1 MIGTEVTIYI
11 YITTKP
17 TKTIIFHNTIYNKTK
32 TNKINTQTTKSME
45 NKEMSRTTQTIQY
58 KLKHTKYTKYTKNHK
73 LYYYCMQ
80 WISNDLIE

>member
-45 NKEMSRTTQTIQY
+45 NKEMSRTTQTIQ
-58 KLKHTKYTKYTKNHK
+58 TQTHK
-73 LYYYCMQ
+73 IHKEPQIILLYAMD
-80 WISNDLIE
+80 I

>member
-45 NKEMSRTTQTIQY
+45 NKEMSRTTQTIQ
-58 KLKHTKYTKYTKNHK
+58 TQTHK
-73 LYYYCMQ
+73 IHKIHKEPQIILLLYAMD
-80 WISNDLIE
+80 I